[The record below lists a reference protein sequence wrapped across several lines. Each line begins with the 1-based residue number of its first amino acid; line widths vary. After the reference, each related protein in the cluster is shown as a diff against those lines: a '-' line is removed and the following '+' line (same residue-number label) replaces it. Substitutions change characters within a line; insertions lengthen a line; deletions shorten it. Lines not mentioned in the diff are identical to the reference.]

1 MNFHY
6 SNGSSKFKPG
16 LQILVWLINGGG
28 GGGKGEGIKEIVI
41 T

>member
-28 GGGKGEGIKEIVI
+28 GKGEGIKEIVI